1 MGEWWKGL
9 SDVNQYFF
17 GAAAFFSVFFL
28 WQLASAFHGLA
39 GGADTDAGGHDADAG
54 AHHGGGEV
62 DAAAM
67 VAFKLLSVRSVIAF
81 FTLFTWAGALYLS
94 QGMAL
99 APALGWAVLW
109 GLAAMIVVA
118 LIFHWMRR
126 LTETGTGRLS
136 TCVGTEGVVSLDIP
150 AGGQGEARVTV
161 SGVVSRVKAR
171 ARGGVAV
178 KAGALVKVLS
188 TLDPTTVEVA
198 PSGAAEQKTE

>member
-9 SDVNQYFF
+9 SAVNQYFF

-28 WQLASAFHGLA
+28 WQLAAAFHGLV
-39 GGADTDAGGHDADAG
+39 GGESDAGGHDADAG
-54 AHHGGGEV
+54 AHHGGGEA
-62 DAAAM
+62 DGAAM
-67 VAFKLLSVRSVIAF
+67 MAFKLLSVRSVIAF

-99 APALGWAVLW
+99 TPALGWALLW
-109 GLAAMIVVA
+109 GVAAMVLVA

-171 ARGGVAV
+171 VQGGAAI
-178 KAGALVKVLS
+178 KSGELVKVVR
-188 TLDPTTVEVA
+188 TLDMNTVEVA
-198 PSGAAEQKTE
+198 PASGADKAAE